1 MHAADFFRAVEIGER
16 ARHAQYAMIATRGEP
31 HGVGGVAQQ
40 RHSTRIGSRHI
51 LQDCAGYRRIA
62 ANVRQA
68 DRGIAGDL
76 PFAGERDA
84 LGDFAAAVIATA

>member
-1 MHAADFFRAVEIGER
+1 
-16 ARHAQYAMIATRGEP
+16 
-31 HGVGGVAQQ
+31 
-40 RHSTRIGSRHI
+40 
-51 LQDCAGYRRIA
+51 
-62 ANVRQA
+62 VRQA